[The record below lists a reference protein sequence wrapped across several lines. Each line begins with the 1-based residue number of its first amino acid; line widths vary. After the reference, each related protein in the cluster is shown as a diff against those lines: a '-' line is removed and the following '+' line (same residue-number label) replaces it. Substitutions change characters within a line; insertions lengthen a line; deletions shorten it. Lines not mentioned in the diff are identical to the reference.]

1 MCHTG
6 MFILWEKWQL
16 FFLQVLSLSRSDRIM
31 VTQNYHNRH
40 LSRSD
45 RIMVTQNYHNR
56 HLSRSD
62 CIIVDL

>member
-1 MCHTG
+1 MYI
-6 MFILWEKWQL
+6 MWEKWQIL
-16 FFLQVLSLSRSDRIM
+16 FLQVLSLSRSDRIM

-45 RIMVTQNYHNR
+45 
-56 HLSRSD
+56 